1 MNHETNALH
10 QELPV
15 DPTNHTPSISLLISK
30 IQELQNQI
38 NNQGSYTPEWMN
50 LKEGAAYAGVS
61 YNTFMKFRVQ
71 GLSICEIDGIKRV
84 SKTEIDN
91 FLNEHS
97 Y

>member
-1 MNHETNALH
+1 MNHETNSLH
-10 QELPV
+10 QELSV
-15 DPTNHTPSISLLISK
+15 NPTNHTPSISLLISK
-30 IQELQNQI
+30 IQELQDQI
-38 NNQGSYTPEWMN
+38 NDQVSSAKEWMN

-61 YNTFMKFRVQ
+61 YNTFMKFRIQ
-71 GLSICEIDGIKRV
+71 GLSVCEIDGVKRV